1 MLKRVIGFFGIFFIL
16 IGTCMVVPFIL
27 ALAYGEY
34 SSAKAFACAIAFA
47 YIIGFF
53 IKKNY
58 HLPSDQVKL
67 KLRDSYFIVT
77 VSWLSASVIAGIP
90 FVIQGS
96 IPNPINAFFEMC
108 SGFSTTGATIL
119 TNIEAMPKSLLF
131 WRSMTQWLGGMG
143 MIVLVMAILP
153 SLGVKAQN
161 IASAETPGPTV
172 TKLTSRFSGTA
183 QKLYKAYIILTVL
196 QVILYMFGGM
206 NLYDSVCHSFTTM
219 ATGGF
224 STYNDSIAHFN
235 STYITWVTTVFM
247 VLAGTNFNLYFVAAH
262 NGIRK
267 MFKDEE
273 LRLYL
278 KIILVATA
286 LTTICLMIK
295 GFYNSVW
302 HALTDAAFQV
312 TTIMSTTGFATTNF
326 DLWPAFCKI
335 IIIALMLV
343 GASSSS
349 TAGGL
354 KVVRVLVSF
363 KMIKR
368 HVKLKIHDNI
378 VNDIRLDGQKIP
390 PATMTYIV
398 SFISFFIFT
407 LAAGTLV
414 VSIDGADILT
424 NFTAVLSCLS
434 NVGPGLN
441 KVGPVC
447 NFEFYSNFSTLVLAF
462 IMIAGRLELNT
473 FFLLLSRHFWS
484 PDKV

>member
-1 MLKRVIGFFGIFFIL
+1 
-16 IGTCMVVPFIL
+16 MVAPFIL

-34 SSAKAFACAIAFA
+34 SSAKAFAYAIAIA
-47 YIIGFF
+47 YIIGIYIRKAFE
-53 IKKNY
+53 
-58 HLPSDQVKL
+58 LPADKVKL
-67 KLRDSYFIVT
+67 KLKDSYFIVT
-77 VSWLSASVIAGIP
+77 VSWLCASVLAAIP
-90 FVIQGS
+90 FVIQGA

-119 TNIEAMPKSLLF
+119 TNVEAVPKSLLF
-131 WRSMTQWLGGMG
+131 WRAMTQWLGGMG

-196 QVILYMFGGM
+196 QVVLYMFGGM
-206 NLYDSVCHSFTTM
+206 SLYDSVCHSFTTM

-235 STYITWVTTVFM
+235 STYIVWVTTVFM
-247 VLAGTNFNLYFVAAH
+247 VLAGTNFNLFFVAAH
-262 NGIRK
+262 NGLRK
-267 MFKDEE
+267 MFRDEE
-273 LRLYL
+273 FKLY
-278 KIILVATA
+278 IQIVLVATA
-286 LTTICLMIK
+286 LTTACLLLK
-295 GFYNSVW
+295 GVYNGFW

-326 DLWPAFCKI
+326 DLWPAFCKMI
-335 IIIALMLV
+335 LIMLMLV

-363 KMIKR
+363 KIIKR
-368 HVKLKIHDNI
+368 HIKLKIHDNI
-378 VNDIRLDGQKIP
+378 VNDVRLDGQKIGS
-390 PATMTYIV
+390 ATMTYIV

-407 LAAGTLV
+407 LAAGTLI
-414 VSIDGADILT
+414 VSVDGADLVT

-434 NVGPGLN
+434 NVGPGLC
-441 KVGPVC
+441 KVGPIG
-447 NFEFYSNFSTLVLAF
+447 NFDFYSNFSTFFLALV
-462 IMIAGRLELNT
+462 MIAGRLELNT
-473 FFLLLSRHFWS
+473 FFLLLSRHFWN